1 MVVAQNKNSMSTSDE
16 LRQNIEKA
24 LEEIRPYLIAD
35 GGDISII
42 EITSDEVVVQ
52 FEGACQSCSINQMTL
67 KNGVE
72 ETIKRYAPQIKKV
85 TELNNL

>member
-1 MVVAQNKNSMSTSDE
+1 MVVAQNKEKMGVTEE

-42 EITSDEVVVQ
+42 GISDDEVVIQ
-52 FEGACQSCSINQMTL
+52 FEGACQSCNINQMTL
-67 KNGVE
+67 INGVE
-72 ETIKRYAPQIKKV
+72 ATIKKYAPQILKV
-85 TELNNL
+85 TEFNI